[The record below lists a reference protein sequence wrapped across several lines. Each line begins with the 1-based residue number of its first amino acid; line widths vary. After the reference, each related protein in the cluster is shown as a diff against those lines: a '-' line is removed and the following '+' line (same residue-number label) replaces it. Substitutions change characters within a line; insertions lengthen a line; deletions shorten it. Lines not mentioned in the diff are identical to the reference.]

1 MGAIGYLMT
10 TDLFNRD
17 KLKMGLRSRVES
29 LFFLPL
35 VPVVMLCVKNIKP
48 YCFFIS

>member
-10 TDLFNRD
+10 IDLFNRD

-29 LFFLPL
+29 LRFSSFGSCRY
-35 VPVVMLCVKNIKP
+35 VMRKK
-48 YCFFIS
+48 Y